1 MKWHQIFTIS
11 IHLER
16 FTLMRL
22 LLERNQTQLTKYN
35 SKKQEKR
42 DGKLSD
48 HRKKDPLL
56 HFLCQNL
63 NLRIAILKELGK
75 PQRWDMI
82 PFWVIE
88 FLYCG
93 NSPPPWVSNQRTR
106 DLTDTGY
113 CHRLRVDPSTTP
125 NGLHF
130 WKSGPVF

>member
-1 MKWHQIFTIS
+1 
-11 IHLER
+11 
-16 FTLMRL
+16 MRL

-48 HRKKDPLL
+48 HRKKDLLL

-82 PFWVIE
+82 PF
-88 FLYCG
+88 
-93 NSPPPWVSNQRTR
+93 
-106 DLTDTGY
+106 
-113 CHRLRVDPSTTP
+113 
-125 NGLHF
+125 
-130 WKSGPVF
+130 